1 MAEETKNLTEADK
14 SLHIQKRNENGL
26 TIRQQQAADL
36 LALGESKTKA
46 AAAVGVSRQQLHTW
60 VQNVYFRSAVSKRHA
75 EVWQESKERLRGLAV
90 KAVDVIGNEIEGGN
104 LKAAVELLKIV
115 GLSNGKIA
123 LAQPAKSVEDLL
135 EIESAKQ
142 VDSYMAK
149 LDTPTT
155 SQEVFQREFGLRPEM
170 IKNNL
175 RRLQVIAK
183 VPEDKTEEL
192 KPEEEVQEH
201 NIVKE

>member
-1 MAEETKNLTEADK
+1 MAEESENLTKADK
-14 SLHIQKRNENGL
+14 TLHIQKRNENGL
-26 TIRQQQAADL
+26 TLRQQQAADL

-46 AAAVGVSRQQLHTW
+46 AAAVGVSRQQLHAW

-123 LAQPAKSVEDLL
+123 LVAQPAKSVEDLL
-135 EIESAKQ
+135 AIESAKQ

-155 SQEVFQREFGLRPEM
+155 SQEVLQREFCLRPQM

-192 KPEEEVQEH
+192 KPEEVQEH
-201 NIVKE
+201 

>member
-1 MAEETKNLTEADK
+1 MAAESENLTKADK
-14 SLHIQKRNENGL
+14 TLHIQKRNENGL
-26 TIRQQQAADL
+26 TLRQQQAADL
-36 LALGESKTKA
+36 LASGESKTKA

-60 VQNVYFRSAVSKRHA
+60 IQNVYFRSAVSKRHA

-123 LAQPAKSVEDLL
+123 LVAQPGKSVEDLL
-135 EIESAKQ
+135 EIESAKY
-142 VDSYMAK
+142 VDDYLST
-149 LDTPTT
+149 LDKPSTT
-155 SQEVFQREFGLRPEM
+155 QEVLQREFGLRPEM

-183 VPEDKTEEL
+183 VPEDKAEEL
-192 KPEEEVQEH
+192 KPEEAGRQ
-201 NIVKE
+201 

>member
-1 MAEETKNLTEADK
+1 MAAESENLTKADK
-14 SLHIQKRNENGL
+14 TLHIQKRNENGL
-26 TIRQQQAADL
+26 TLRQQQAADL

-123 LAQPAKSVEDLL
+123 LVAQPGKSVEDLL
-135 EIESAKQ
+135 EIESAKY
-142 VDSYMAK
+142 VDDYLST
-149 LDTPTT
+149 LDKPSTT
-155 SQEVFQREFGLRPEM
+155 QEVLQREFGLRPEM

-183 VPEDKTEEL
+183 VPEDKAEEL
-192 KPEEEVQEH
+192 KPEEAGRQ
-201 NIVKE
+201 